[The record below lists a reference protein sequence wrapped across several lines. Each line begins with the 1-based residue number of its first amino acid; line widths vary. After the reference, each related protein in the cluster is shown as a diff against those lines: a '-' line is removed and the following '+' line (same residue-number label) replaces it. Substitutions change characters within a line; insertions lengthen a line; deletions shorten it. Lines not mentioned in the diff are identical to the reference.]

1 MLAVV
6 NCQVTAGE
14 FIYWAYIP
22 FPPLYQGVAW
32 GDREVPVFTNDTA
45 WMPSPFLNQDPE
57 LDTGTV
63 NSSYQFGV
71 EGLPICL
78 GGSPHCLH
86 LSHDAWAVSYNHSHI
101 SALSMIIVA
110 QSFKYNHTAVLN
122 ETLPSTLS
130 LCPIPNVSGGVSQ
143 LEWTRCRGSG
153 PRLLLEVKGK
163 SCKCLVTDWSV
174 HGDFQTKFSHVN
186 LHWHKGNH
194 SISADG
200 NETIIWHDGGLSP
213 PMPHLANASQI
224 QGHIWKLL
232 AASKP
237 MFTFTGNMSLN
248 LTNIANPF
256 HITLHRNSSR
266 YVIACVR
273 KPYLLLTGVFKW
285 DNNTGVVNCINNCT
299 FLSCI
304 NATWWNNNW
313 NESHSDLYILRA
325 RKETWL
331 TVNLTRTW
339 SESAEVTQIYKVMQD
354 LVHHSRRMVGIVVT
368 AVIGLVAIS
377 STAAVAGLALHQSIQ
392 NAEFVQ
398 QWHEQSHLLW
408 QQQ

>member
-14 FIYWAYIP
+14 FTYWAYIP

-86 LSHDAWAVSYNHSHI
+86 LSHEAWAVRYNHSHI
-101 SALSMIIVA
+101 SAFTMIIVA

-130 LCPIPNVSGGVSQ
+130 LCPIPDVSGGVSQ
-143 LEWTRCRGSG
+143 LEWTRCRSSG

-163 SCKCLVTDWSV
+163 SRKYLVTDWSV

-186 LHWHKGNH
+186 LRWHKGNH

-213 PMPHLANASQI
+213 PC
-224 QGHIWKLL
+224 HIWLIPHK
-232 AASKP
+232 
-237 MFTFTGNMSLN
+237 
-248 LTNIANPF
+248 
-256 HITLHRNSSR
+256 
-266 YVIACVR
+266 
-273 KPYLLLTGVFKW
+273 
-285 DNNTGVVNCINNCT
+285 
-299 FLSCI
+299 
-304 NATWWNNNW
+304 
-313 NESHSDLYILRA
+313 
-325 RKETWL
+325 
-331 TVNLTRTW
+331 
-339 SESAEVTQIYKVMQD
+339 YKVIFG
-354 LVHHSRRMVGIVVT
+354 SC
-368 AVIGLVAIS
+368 
-377 STAAVAGLALHQSIQ
+377 
-392 NAEFVQ
+392 
-398 QWHEQSHLLW
+398 
-408 QQQ
+408 